1 MAYDVTRL
9 LDNLFIGSA
18 LSDGSV
24 LEEFGI
30 TVHVNLIYQPPMRT
44 ERSLVYLMWPIE
56 DSEVLPDESLLED
69 IASRLSED
77 IRQGRNVL
85 ITCGAG
91 LERSALLAA
100 KVMERLYG
108 RDVSMPSIVREI
120 RQKRPGS
127 LSNPWFV
134 RFLLRGEQETEIRAI
149 LREGDQDQ

>member
-18 LSDGSV
+18 LSDASV

-44 ERSLVYLMWPIE
+44 ERLLVYLMWPIE

-69 IASRLSED
+69 IASRLTED
-77 IRQGRNVL
+77 IRHGRNVL

-91 LERSALLAA
+91 LDRSALLAA

-120 RQKRPGS
+120 R
-127 LSNPWFV
+127 
-134 RFLLRGEQETEIRAI
+134 
-149 LREGDQDQ
+149 